1 MLYGWVYYLLLR
13 EVIMKVH
20 CAWCE
25 KAGRDPYMGEKEP
38 MDSDAIS
45 HGMCKRCEEDMM
57 EQTANML
64 GPKKP
69 TSNPSRRKYQR
80 R

>member
-1 MLYGWVYYLLLR
+1 
-13 EVIMKVH
+13 MKVH

-38 MDSDAIS
+38 MSSDAIS
-45 HGMCKRCEEDMM
+45 HGMCTRCLD
-57 EQTANML
+57 EQMLKTAELL

-69 TSNPSRRKYQR
+69 TENSPRRKRQR